1 MRLRV
6 AQFLANLWH
15 GPRTAIHSMNRRLQ
29 VAGGADK
36 GRAVARAGLIT
47 GLVADRALAE
57 VALTT
62 TPVSAN
68 PNNRRRHTRP

>member
-1 MRLRV
+1 LRSFWQISGT
-6 AQFLANLWH
+6 APH
-15 GPRTAIHSMNRRLQ
+15 GNHSMNRRLQ

-57 VALTT
+57 VALIT
-62 TPVSAN
+62 TPVSTN

>member
-1 MRLRV
+1 
-6 AQFLANLWH
+6 
-15 GPRTAIHSMNRRLQ
+15 MNRRLQ

-47 GLVADRALAE
+47 GLVADRTLAE